1 MADEYKPETVP
12 AAFRDRKGRIDAAI
26 DGEETP
32 TPKPK
37 MALPE
42 PKKPEPAT
50 GLPKPGLIDR
60 VKAMIAGK

>member
-12 AAFRDRKGRIDAAI
+12 AAFRDRKRRIDDAI
-26 DGEETP
+26 DGDDMP
-32 TPKPK
+32 APKK

-42 PKKPEPAT
+42 PKKAEQAT

-60 VKAMIAGK
+60 VKAMVTGK